1 MDPGI
6 PRINAEALRK
16 ACVEN
21 RGFELPELNEVL
33 ILHYRGFRKIE
44 HLDEYHN
51 VRSIFLECN
60 GISKIENLEVMPQ
73 LVSLY
78 LQSNCITRM
87 ENLDLLSN
95 LQYLN
100 LSHNSISEVQNLGRL
115 SMLDTLNLA
124 ANKFEDVEKLKGLS
138 ERPSLRSVDVSSN
151 YFEDGDALVNF
162 WESNLP
168 NVQCLYLH
176 HNPCS
181 RALKDSRRRLIS
193 RLSQLRWIDER
204 PVTAMERAGCEA
216 WAVGGKEAEMEAKH
230 AHWLKEKEEK
240 ERSFQNFRR
249 VQQAHAERAKAQK
262 EALRR
267 RDAARDQAQAAL
279 QETGMLNDGFVLMPE
294 RNVAETMEVVE
305 TKNQEAKDDELDAV
319 DAVESEVPEVTPV
332 EGVQEV
338 DEEPE
343 DAVEETV
350 EDVGPFEWTG
360 FKDRCL
366 GRLVAEHRYNFKK
379 ASAALS
385 KEFACEVGEQE
396 CRRRYG
402 ELCRPSQ
409 QQTAENRQ
417 EAARKS
423 IQEGAGRAADGP
435 PPDAAAVKEV
445 SQWFVRR
452 IRQGNGQAVAGKK
465 PKAAEGHE
473 NPDEDPVENENP
485 VVRHPMSSEAQ
496 SLMGLN
502 GSMLF
507 SPPPRQPLDPIQLQN
522 QELNPEE
529 VPKVATGQRPVV
541 VSKCAEGLHDLD

>member
-1 MDPGI
+1 M
-6 PRINAEALRK
+6 
-16 ACVEN
+16 
-21 RGFELPELNEVL
+21 
-33 ILHYRGFRKIE
+33 
-44 HLDEYHN
+44 
-51 VRSIFLECN
+51 
-60 GISKIENLEVMPQ
+60 
-73 LVSLY
+73 
-78 LQSNCITRM
+78 
-87 ENLDLLSN
+87 
-95 LQYLN
+95 
-100 LSHNSISEVQNLGRL
+100 
-115 SMLDTLNLA
+115 
-124 ANKFEDVEKLKGLS
+124 
-138 ERPSLRSVDVSSN
+138 
-151 YFEDGDALVNF
+151 
-162 WESNLP
+162 
-168 NVQCLYLH
+168 
-176 HNPCS
+176 
-181 RALKDSRRRLIS
+181 
-193 RLSQLRWIDER
+193 
-204 PVTAMERAGCEA
+204 
-216 WAVGGKEAEMEAKH
+216 
-230 AHWLKEKEEK
+230 
-240 ERSFQNFRR
+240 
-249 VQQAHAERAKAQK
+249 
-262 EALRR
+262 
-267 RDAARDQAQAAL
+267 
-279 QETGMLNDGFVLMPE
+279 
-294 RNVAETMEVVE
+294 
-305 TKNQEAKDDELDAV
+305 
-319 DAVESEVPEVTPV
+319 
-332 EGVQEV
+332 
-338 DEEPE
+338 
-343 DAVEETV
+343 
-350 EDVGPFEWTG
+350 
-360 FKDRCL
+360 
-366 GRLVAEHRYNFKK
+366 
-379 ASAALS
+379 S